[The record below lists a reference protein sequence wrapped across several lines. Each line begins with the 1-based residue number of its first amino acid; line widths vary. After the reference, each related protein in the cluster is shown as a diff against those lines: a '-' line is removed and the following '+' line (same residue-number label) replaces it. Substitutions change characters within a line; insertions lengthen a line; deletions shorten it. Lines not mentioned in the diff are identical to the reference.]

1 MFLNANL
8 VDQVFYNNTYN
19 GKWKWSWH
27 LEKKVASFC
36 ILGLKKIGK
45 KKGFWK
51 RKKLLMT
58 TKNKGEEFKTKRH
71 PLENLKKDKTK
82 MSSEFLVSEQAGHI
96 RL

>member
-1 MFLNANL
+1 MKVKLAFGKKSGLFLHSG
-8 VDQVFYNNTYN
+8 F
-19 GKWKWSWH
+19 
-27 LEKKVASFC
+27 
-36 ILGLKKIGK
+36 KKIGK

>member
-1 MFLNANL
+1 
-8 VDQVFYNNTYN
+8 
-19 GKWKWSWH
+19 
-27 LEKKVASFC
+27 
-36 ILGLKKIGK
+36 
-45 KKGFWK
+45 
-51 RKKLLMT
+51 MT

>member
-1 MFLNANL
+1 MKVKLAFGKKSGLFLHSG
-8 VDQVFYNNTYN
+8 F
-19 GKWKWSWH
+19 
-27 LEKKVASFC
+27 KKNRE
-36 ILGLKKIGK
+36 K